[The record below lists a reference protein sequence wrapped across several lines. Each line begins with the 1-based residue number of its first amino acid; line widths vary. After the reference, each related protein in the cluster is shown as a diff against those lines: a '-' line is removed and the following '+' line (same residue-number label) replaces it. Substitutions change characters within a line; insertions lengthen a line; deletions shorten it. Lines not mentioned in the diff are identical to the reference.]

1 MDTIFWTFLTL
12 FTLLLLSKTFRRIE
26 LFTEKN
32 YAYDLRDFFRLINNV
47 HAYFGKR
54 GQIPYG
60 TIRLTP
66 TVLTLVVT
74 DPTTFESIAYD
85 VEYTIPNMDITRV
98 SRSDMTFA
106 LESVNDM
113 HTLIKKSPIL

>member
-12 FTLLLLSKTFRRIE
+12 FTLLLFSKTFYRIE
-26 LFTEKN
+26 CFTEKK
-32 YAYDLRDFFRLINNV
+32 YAYDLSEFVRLIDNV
-47 HAYFGKR
+47 HTYFGKR

-74 DPTTFESIAYD
+74 NPTTFESVAYD

-98 SRSDMTFA
+98 SQSDMTFA